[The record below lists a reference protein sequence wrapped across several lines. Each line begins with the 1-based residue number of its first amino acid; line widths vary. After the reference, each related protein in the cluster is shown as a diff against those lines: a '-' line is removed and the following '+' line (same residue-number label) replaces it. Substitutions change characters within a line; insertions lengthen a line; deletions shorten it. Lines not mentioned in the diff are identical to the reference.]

1 MIAGQTKAVNK
12 LKDEL
17 AKHFQCKFN
26 APKDFL
32 GLNITNPKKGEITL
46 SMQSFTEKMQET
58 LGYQPKHDGPILT
71 PGRTDIKKIVKGVDI
86 EPNDK
91 YRSKVG
97 ILNWL
102 TMGIRLDLVNI
113 TKELS
118 RVLTKIANEL
128 VERAIEY
135 TVKSKH
141 AHLTFSHKRMTG
153 FTPPPTRKKPSN
165 NQKEIYEVNDYNQDD
180 GIQHIDE
187 KELQQDYIYKGEQI
201 TVTCQTDI
209 DLAGQVESRQ
219 STSGYVIY
227 LNGALVHY
235 QAATERIIIQSTA
248 AGEYI
253 ALSRGNTA
261 TKFVRDVLKFL
272 WKYTTHLFLV
282 HRQSGCG
289 AHCYTA

>member
-1 MIAGQTKAVNK
+1 MYYYN
-12 LKDEL
+12 
-17 AKHFQCKFN
+17 
-26 APKDFL
+26 
-32 GLNITNPKKGEITL
+32 
-46 SMQSFTEKMQET
+46 
-58 LGYQPKHDGPILT
+58 GPILT
-71 PGRTDIKKIVKGVDI
+71 PGRTDKKIVKGVDI

-102 TMGIRLDLVNI
+102 TMGIRMDLVYI

-118 RVLTKIANEL
+118 RVLAEPTKIANEL

-141 AHLTFSHKRMTG
+141 AHLTFSHKKMTG
-153 FTPPPTRKKPSN
+153 FIPPPTRKKPSD
-165 NQKEIYEVNDYNQDD
+165 NQKEIYEVNNYNQDN
-180 GIQHIDE
+180 GIQHTDE

-235 QAATERIIIQSTA
+235 RAATERIII
-248 AGEYI
+248 
-253 ALSRGNTA
+253 
-261 TKFVRDVLKFL
+261 
-272 WKYTTHLFLV
+272 
-282 HRQSGCG
+282 
-289 AHCYTA
+289 